1 MNVGLGRGVLP
12 PLRGILSYLAT
23 MVLILVV
30 TSCAYIYS
38 NPYAI
43 HQVIV
48 VPYEAFDVIPD
59 AEGMVVLKGERA
71 SIDFRLPN
79 LTLSE
84 LTIAELRHQ
93 IGSSPSSDIELVARC
108 VELVRS
114 RLNARDTTKPRAR
127 STDAEHLYRHGLEEY
142 CQCGEH
148 AILLNEILQ
157 ALGCQSR
164 VLWLEGHVAAEYFD
178 RDIHRWVFVDAHMNQ
193 WFVDSNHRPMSV
205 AEVIRAAERG
215 LRYTYTPI
223 GAESEREHSLGSR
236 DIDRMW
242 YRNILL
248 NGECYALSGKTLR
261 DPSRW
266 THLLRFRR
274 FPQMLL
280 LSTNCDSSA
289 GKYIETFQFRKY
301 LLLFV
306 SLVTGH
312 YLLAWIER
320 PCNSPAKPLC

>member
-1 MNVGLGRGVLP
+1 VNVGLGRGVLQQ
-12 PLRGILSYLAT
+12 LRRIVWYWAA
-23 MVLILVV
+23 MVLIIVV
-30 TSCAYIYS
+30 TACAYIYS

-48 VPYEAFDVIPD
+48 VPYEAFDVIPG
-59 AEGMVVLKGERA
+59 AEGMVALKGERG

-79 LTLSE
+79 STLSE
-84 LTIAELRHQ
+84 ATIAEVRHQ
-93 IGSSPSSDIELVARC
+93 IGSNPSSDFELMTRC

-114 RLNARDTTKPRAR
+114 RLNARDATKPKAR

-142 CQCGEH
+142 TQCGEH

-178 RDIHRWVFVDAHMNQ
+178 RDINRWVFVDAHMNQ
-193 WFVDSNHRPMSV
+193 LFVDSNHRPMSV
-205 AEVIRAAERG
+205 AEIIQAAERG
-215 LRYTYTPI
+215 LRHTSTPI
-223 GAESEREHSLGSR
+223 CAESEQEHSLGSR
-236 DIDRMW
+236 EIDRMW

-266 THLLRFRR
+266 THLIRFRR
-274 FPQMLL
+274 FPQMLV
-280 LSTNCDSSA
+280 LSTNYDSSA

-312 YLLAWIER
+312 YVLARIDR
-320 PCNSPAKPLC
+320 PCNSPAEPVC